1 MAALHAN
8 STLHVAHC
16 AGTYVT
22 VHIAGVPAD
31 KAAAL
36 LQRVQGAQQQCQP
49 PLVVFGLLQH
59 ESKMSVMNMGVS
71 ACLRLGY
78 CSALAHATRGL
89 LPLAILHLR
98 LGCSH
103 HTSMCWRFLFWHPVP
118 CLLPM

>member
-1 MAALHAN
+1 MACLIGYMDGHLRKGCTASKLN
-8 STLHVAHC
+8 TRVAHTH
-16 AGTYVT
+16 APGTYVT

-78 CSALAHATRGL
+78 CITPAHAPQGSHLASASQL
-89 LPLAILHLR
+89 LSLHKHVLAL
-98 LGCSH
+98 S
-103 HTSMCWRFLFWHPVP
+103 
-118 CLLPM
+118 